1 MYSIHI
7 SGVLDALST
16 YLYYISDN
24 NEFQYLRF
32 KNVCIIYINFIN
44 VTMKLAFGL
53 QIYGINLLFLT
64 MTETYEENVLSKI
77 LRLHLLAKRSIK
89 KVCEQG

>member
-1 MYSIHI
+1 
-7 SGVLDALST
+7 
-16 YLYYISDN
+16 
-24 NEFQYLRF
+24 
-32 KNVCIIYINFIN
+32 
-44 VTMKLAFGL
+44 MKVAFGL

-77 LRLHLLAKRSIK
+77 FRFHLLAKRSIK